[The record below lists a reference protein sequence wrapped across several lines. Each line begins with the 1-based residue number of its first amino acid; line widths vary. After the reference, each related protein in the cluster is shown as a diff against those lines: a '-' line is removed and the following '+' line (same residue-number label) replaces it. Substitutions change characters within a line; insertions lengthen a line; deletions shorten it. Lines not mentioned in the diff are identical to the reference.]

1 MTTAREKIKNVAND
15 KISPYRGSYV
25 PTESELVVSDSKYN
39 SKYLLLFVYIILG
52 LILIMGSMK

>member
-25 PTESELVVSDSKYN
+25 PTESELVVTGTKYD
-39 SKYLLLFVYIILG
+39 SKYLLLFAYLILG
-52 LILIMGSMK
+52 LILIMGSMR

>member
-1 MTTAREKIKNVAND
+1 MTTAREKIKNVASD

-25 PTESELVVSDSKYN
+25 PAESELVVSDSKYN